1 MPEESIV
8 HPVLFTL
15 DFVLFVIA
23 FRNTSLGKL
32 AEITIP
38 MFFLSAFIALYH
50 WVLFDASPI
59 DIILSGVPLAR
70 TTGAVFMYGMFC
82 AALSCLLVKLVAR
95 KVITQKVNEE

>member
-23 FRNTSLGKL
+23 FRKTSLGKL

-38 MFFLSAFIALYH
+38 MFFLSAFHHL
-50 WVLFDASPI
+50 LKAS
-59 DIILSGVPLAR
+59 D
-70 TTGAVFMYGMFC
+70 
-82 AALSCLLVKLVAR
+82 SCLKGLMC
-95 KVITQKVNEE
+95 